1 MNPVRLRPIGGEV
14 GGVFSRAGLEW
25 RPTGPV
31 THQDQIWD
39 FSLPPKKPSSW
50 LDKYLGVGK
59 FGLTPLHSR
68 APKMATLLDTDL
80 DFIHMLGRPVKTAFG
95 TGLISNAWGHNG
107 KLDSVVVVLD
117 EYHWVAASAE
127 EIEFLVLH

>member
-1 MNPVRLRPIGGEV
+1 
-14 GGVFSRAGLEW
+14 
-25 RPTGPV
+25 
-31 THQDQIWD
+31 
-39 FSLPPKKPSSW
+39 
-50 LDKYLGVGK
+50 
-59 FGLTPLHSR
+59 
-68 APKMATLLDTDL
+68 MATLLDTDL